1 MSKEIVNSHDRF
13 FKNLFSKKEEVTE
26 FVQKTFP
33 IEIVKKLHLD
43 TLQLDT
49 TNYVDEKLKEY
60 FADIV
65 YNCDY
70 TFNSKETKQVKITF
84 LFEHK
89 STKPYFPHVQ
99 IGKYIFNILDTQI
112 EQVQDRKELNKDFRL
127 KPVIPIVFY
136 HGKAKW
142 NDKPFEEYF
151 EGIDEF
157 LLKYLPR
164 FDYHLVDMSDYDN
177 ERIKQLFEQKQ
188 LQVGLLLMKNIFD
201 DNNLLD
207 LLTNIFSNTL
217 NLSNK
222 EREKQFYETITTYIY
237 YSSKINFQKYI
248 DIMETLTTEH
258 SDTFVSTAMQLKR
271 EGKLE
276 GEITGIEKEKRRTAF
291 LMIQKGY
298 SNEIIMD
305 LTSLNSLQIK
315 YLRTQENYD
324 IDAELN

>member
-13 FKNLFSKKEEVTE
+13 FKKLFSKKEEVTE

-33 IEIVKKLHLD
+33 IEIVKKLHLE

-49 TNYVDEKLKEY
+49 TNYVDDKLKEY

-70 TFNSKETKQVKITF
+70 TFNGKEIKQVKITF

-89 STKPYFPHVQ
+89 SSKPYFPHVQ

-127 KPVIPIVFY
+127 KPIIPIVFY

-142 NDKPFEEYF
+142 NDKPFEKYF
-151 EGIDEF
+151 EGMDEF

-177 ERIKQLFEQKQ
+177 KRIKQLFEQKQ

-207 LLTNIFSNTL
+207 LLTNIFSNTI
-217 NLSNK
+217 NLPDK
-222 EREKQFYETITTYIY
+222 VVFCWFF
-237 YSSKINFQKYI
+237 IN
-248 DIMETLTTEH
+248 L
-258 SDTFVSTAMQLKR
+258 
-271 EGKLE
+271 
-276 GEITGIEKEKRRTAF
+276 
-291 LMIQKGY
+291 
-298 SNEIIMD
+298 
-305 LTSLNSLQIK
+305 
-315 YLRTQENYD
+315 
-324 IDAELN
+324 